1 MVGGVRLMMLAVVT
15 VVVAVVAAVVMV
27 VTVAWT
33 IQEIQYRVIVSGL
46 PSSASWQDLKDHMR
60 KGGEVCFSQVFRD
73 GRGTTGIVDYT
84 SYEDMKYAIKK
95 LDDTEFRNAFSRG
108 YVRVREYDSRRDSRS
123 PSRGRSYSKS
133 RSRSRSRSRG
143 RSHSR
148 SLSRSR
154 SRSRSPKAK
163 SSRRSP
169 AKSTSRS
176 PRSRSKSR
184 TPPPRG
190 SRSRSR
196 SPLPPPVQKEASKS
210 PSKVSPAKSPMHSRS
225 KSRSRSP
232 SRRKGRVDKTLISE
246 EAERERGRR
255 DPWRN
260 LAASPS
266 YQKTLSSTSSSSS
279 KTILETG
286 LVSHASAP
294 SSPLLYGTSA
304 VKHCAIPPSPPSS
317 PNSSLLPPPLPL
329 LHLRLFLLPAAG
341 LLYKLAVCCPG
352 LFHAGILLENSDFG
366 LEREL
371 GPDQS
376 LDPKPKPTDPGQVS
390 KQNGSGLETS
400 SFRSVTEPVGSGVDT
415 SSFQPVSKQA
425 GSEDSVTEQEPTET
439 TEIRPGR
446 GDLPA
451 RKRRKISRSLGSH
464 LASGGWN
471 LSREQGNKLLA
482 SRFRGDCLY
491 LCNWPGCIHVEE
503 KRNYMLFR
511 GVFKDFK
518 RSRVWRTIN
527 DGGGRS
533 KVTGLKCAFCECDET
548 WDMHSS
554 FCLRRVFGFHDDGE
568 PVVRAYVC
576 ENGHVSGAW
585 TALPLYT

>member
-1 MVGGVRLMMLAVVT
+1 MAESGCFSFVPEDVVFNIFFKLQDDPRNWARLACVCTKFSSIVRNVCCKTLCYSSIPT
-15 VVVAVVAAVVMV
+15 VVS
-27 VTVAWT
+27 
-33 IQEIQYRVIVSGL
+33 ELL
-46 PSSASWQDLKDHMR
+46 PS
-60 KGGEVCFSQVFRD
+60 
-73 GRGTTGIVDYT
+73 
-84 SYEDMKYAIKK
+84 
-95 LDDTEFRNAFSRG
+95 
-108 YVRVREYDSRRDSRS
+108 
-123 PSRGRSYSKS
+123 PS
-133 RSRSRSRSRG
+133 
-143 RSHSR
+143 
-148 SLSRSR
+148 
-154 SRSRSPKAK
+154 
-163 SSRRSP
+163 
-169 AKSTSRS
+169 
-176 PRSRSKSR
+176 
-184 TPPPRG
+184 
-190 SRSRSR
+190 
-196 SPLPPPVQKEASKS
+196 
-210 PSKVSPAKSPMHSRS
+210 
-225 KSRSRSP
+225 
-232 SRRKGRVDKTLISE
+232 
-246 EAERERGRR
+246 
-255 DPWRN
+255 
-260 LAASPS
+260 AASA
-266 YQKTLSSTSSSSS
+266 SSSSS
-279 KTILETG
+279 
-286 LVSHASAP
+286 
-294 SSPLLYGTSA
+294 
-304 VKHCAIPPSPPSS
+304 
-317 PNSSLLPPPLPL
+317 LPPPGGW
-329 LHLRLFLLPAAG
+329 AS
-341 LLYKLAVCCPG
+341 LYKLAVCCPG

-415 SSFQPVSKQA
+415 SSFQPVSKQV
-425 GSEDSVTEQEPTET
+425 GSGLAKTPSFQSVSKQVGPVIETPSFWSLYDDLYTDTLSAPPEDSVSEQEPTET

-446 GDLPA
+446 DDLPA

-491 LCNWPGCIHVEE
+491 ICNWPGCIHVEE

-511 GVFKDFK
+511 GLFKDFK